1 MSELV
6 AQVVWQRPPA
16 GTLQRGW
23 LAVPAP
29 WLRGRLHPATRAW
42 FDARVAALRGVLAS
56 VDVAYFVLLAAFC
69 LVLAARFVAR
79 TREDG

>member
-23 LAVPAP
+23 FAVPAP
-29 WLRGRLHPATRAW
+29 WLAAVTALVTLALLVAPWVRRYRQG
-42 FDARVAALRGVLAS
+42 ARQA
-56 VDVAYFVLLAAFC
+56 
-69 LVLAARFVAR
+69 
-79 TREDG
+79 